1 MKFADRLYQS
11 IKRSKSVLVAGFDP
25 VLENLPKFI
34 LEEAGKKSSNSE
46 ELVYLALTS
55 FYQVAL
61 DALANSVA
69 AIKPNIAFFEQYG
82 IGGIRAFTSVCS
94 MVKEKNLPIIA
105 DAKRGDIGSTATAYS
120 AAFLGRSNIAG
131 KKTPIF
137 DVDAVTFNPFLGFD
151 TLEPFL
157 NDCSEYD
164 KGIFVLVKTSNE
176 GSSAIQGIKASD
188 SGKTI
193 SEQVALHL
201 ASLADQLMGD
211 CGYSGVGAVVGAT
224 WPKEAALLREIMPK
238 NYFLIPGFGAQGG
251 SSADVKAGFAKETNG
266 GIGGA
271 VFNAS
276 RALFG
281 ELKSPSAS
289 ELVSEIKM
297 RVAQSN
303 ISLNDPQTDGA

>member
-1 MKFADRLYQS
+1 MKFADRLHQS

-25 VLENLPKFI
+25 VLDDFPKFI

-46 ELVYLALTS
+46 ELIYLALTS
-55 FYQVAL
+55 FYQISL
-61 DALANSVA
+61 DAVADSVA

-82 IGGIRAFTSVCS
+82 VGGIRAFASVCS
-94 MVKEKNLPIIA
+94 MIKEKKLPVIA

-131 KKTPIF
+131 KKTSIF
-137 DVDAVTFNPFLGFD
+137 DVDALTVNPFLGFD

-157 NDCSEYD
+157 NDCREYD

-176 GSSAIQGIKASD
+176 GSAAIQGLKAGD

-193 SEQVALHL
+193 SEQVAQHL
-201 ASLADQLMGD
+201 ASLASQLMGD

-251 SSADVKAGFAKETNG
+251 STSDAQAGFAKEG
-266 GIGGA
+266 GGNVGGA
-271 VFNAS
+271 VVNAS
-276 RALFG
+276 RAIFG
-281 ELKSPSAS
+281 ALEGDNPKEL
-289 ELVSEIKM
+289 EVIIEE
-297 RVAQSN
+297 RVAQANMFLKKS
-303 ISLNDPQTDGA
+303 